1 MRFTK
6 NARSRVFSK
15 LMKII
20 FLSRYQGKVE
30 RGVENYVA
38 ELAERLGKK
47 HEVEIL
53 TSAWRLLASQKR
65 SDLPRSDLGR
75 SDLRIIYPLNG
86 YWQTL
91 GCRLYS
97 WMTGAKLVVGGH
109 AGIGRDDRWNL
120 YMFPDLFI
128 AFSQKGYEWAKKVNP
143 FIKIVKIPHGVDLE
157 KFNPKVKPSGSSS
170 RAKRGDLTRL
180 PRRFAPRNDGTQK
193 AVELNLERPIF
204 VTVSHL
210 VPYKRVGETVRA
222 VAKLERGSLL
232 ILGEGPME
240 KEIDEMGNRLLGIN
254 RYLRLKVPH
263 NEMVKY
269 LNACDV
275 FTLVSEESE
284 AFGLV
289 YLEALACNLPVV
301 GTDDSLRRE
310 LIGDHAAIRLSAE
323 SRRASAGVF
332 VKNPENTREYVK
344 ALELAAKADW
354 GDKPGNQA
362 NKFDWENI
370 ADRYLEEFMNV
381 IVLQHKI

>member
-6 NARSRVFSK
+6 NTRSRVFSK

-91 GCRLYS
+91 GCRIYS
-97 WMTGAKLVVGGH
+97 WLTGAKLVVGGH

-193 AVELNLERPIF
+193 AVELNLEKPIF
-204 VTVSHL
+204 ITVSHL
-210 VPYKRVGETVRA
+210 VPYKRVGETVKA
-222 VAKLERGSLL
+222 VAKLEKGSLL
-232 ILGEGPME
+232 VLGEGPLE
-240 KEIDEMGNRLLGIN
+240 KEIDELGNNLLGN
-254 RYLRLKVPH
+254 DDKRKRYLRLVTSH
-263 NEMVKY
+263 NQVAKY
-269 LNACDV
+269 LRAADV
-275 FTLVSEESE
+275 FTLVSESSE
-284 AFGLV
+284 AFGSV
-289 YLEALACNLPVV
+289 YLEAIACNLPVV
-301 GTDDSLRRE
+301 ASDDSLRRE
-310 LIGDHAAIRLSAE
+310 LIGE
-323 SRRASAGVF
+323 AGIF
-332 VKNPENTREYVK
+332 VKNPENSREYAE
-344 ALELAAKADW
+344 ALELAAKTDW
-354 GDKPGNQA
+354 GDKPLTQA
-362 NKFDWENI
+362 KKFGWEKI
-370 ADRYLEEFMNV
+370 AVRYLEEFEG
-381 IVLQHKI
+381 I